1 MSNPTRLVFEAGEPV
16 ATITSDEL
24 LRACYRGTARSLHQV
39 DIGEH
44 SPIEQWVPNDTGAG
58 DLWVGQEYAGC
69 ALCRRSQAAHDGREL
84 SVVVNPDAIA
94 FRPGGTLP
102 LREPCSSFR

>member
-1 MSNPTRLVFEAGEPV
+1 MSNPTRIVFDAYEPV
-16 ATITSDEL
+16 ATISSDQL
-24 LRACYRGTARSLHQV
+24 LQACRRGTARSLHRV

-44 SPIEQWVPNDTGAG
+44 SPIEQWVPNDGGSG

-69 ALCRRSQAAHDGREL
+69 ESCRRSQAAHERREP

-94 FRPGGTLP
+94 FRPGDTQP